1 MAKNR
6 ELLKE
11 AIADAKAVREMAI
24 ANAKTALEESFTPR
38 IKEMFA
44 AKLQEM
50 ELEDEE
56 LEEAGFE
63 GMDDEDKSFDG
74 MKGNIPEAEEEMYE
88 EELNLD
94 ELLAELEEDEE
105 PLNENEEESEE
116 EESEEE
122 SEEEGEP
129 LDLEDMTDEDLKQMI
144 EDVIS
149 DMISSGE
156 LEAGEET
163 EEPTEEPTEE
173 EMVDIEELLKEIE
186 EETIDEIGTAVGQ
199 SVSEWWMLAG
209 PALAALSF
217 GLGIA
222 KDKVKNYLEKRKKEG
237 ASPDEAIKD
246 LRKKGDVS
254 EETIDEI
261 GTAAGQSVSEWWML
275 AGPALAALAFG
286 LGMAKDKVKNYL
298 EKRKKE
304 GASPD
309 EAVKDLRKKGDVSE
323 ETSAELAEAYSTIET
338 LRKDLNE
345 VNLLNAKLLY
355 TNKIFKSKNLN
366 ESQKV
371 KVLSTFDKA
380 STVGE
385 VKLVFE
391 TLNEGL
397 KTKNTIKENLGSASK
412 SILSPNKTKQPIVEQ
427 NEAFTRMKQLAF
439 YKSEY

>member
-6 ELLKE
+6 DLLKE

-24 ANAKTALEESFTPR
+24 ANAKSALEETFSPR
-38 IKEMFA
+38 IKEMFS

-50 ELEDEE
+50 ENEEE
-56 LEEAGFE
+56 LEEAG
-63 GMDDEDKSFDG
+63 FDG
-74 MKGNIPEAEEEMYE
+74 MKGNIPEAEEEMHE

-105 PLNENEEESEE
+105 PLNESEDEEESDD
-116 EESEEE
+116 
-122 SEEEGEP
+122 EEEGEP

-156 LEAGEET
+156 LEAGES
-163 EEPTEEPTEE
+163 TEE
-173 EMVDIEELLKEIE
+173 EPEDMETEMEDEEVSIEELLREIE
-186 EETIDEIGTAVGQ
+186 EDLDE
-199 SVSEWWMLAG
+199 
-209 PALAALSF
+209 
-217 GLGIA
+217 
-222 KDKVKNYLEKRKKEG
+222 
-237 ASPDEAIKD
+237 
-246 LRKKGDVS
+246 

-261 GTAAGQSVSEWWML
+261 GTAAGQSVSDWYML
-275 AGPALAALAFG
+275 AGPALLALSLG
-286 LGMAKDKVKNYL
+286 LGMAQNKVKSYL

-304 GASPD
+304 GAKPE
-309 EAVKDLRKKGDVSE
+309 EAIKDLRKKSDNVSE
-323 ETSAELAEAYSTIET
+323 EYSEELEEAYSTIET
-338 LRKDLNE
+338 LRTDLNE

-355 TNKIFKSKNLN
+355 TNKIFKAKNLN

-371 KVLSTFDKA
+371 KVLSSFDKA
-380 STVGE
+380 STVSE

-397 KTKNTIKENLGSASK
+397 KVKTPIKEHLGSASK
-412 SILSPNKTKQPIVEQ
+412 SILPPKAKQPIVEE
-427 NEAFTRMKQLAF
+427 NETFKRMQQLAF

>member
-6 ELLKE
+6 DLLKE

-50 ELEDEE
+50 ELEEEE

-94 ELLAELEEDEE
+94 ELLAELEEEEE
-105 PLNENEEESEE
+105 PLNENEEESE
-116 EESEEE
+116 EEE

-163 EEPTEEPTEE
+163 EEPAEEETEEE

-186 EETIDEIGTAVGQ
+186 EEEINEEEEIEEIFRFGKGKKPKRNYETVIAQLLDDNKETVEAIAAESNPAEKKKLADPLLKKALGEFQKLRSEGIDSDVIGNMNEFKRELFGDSRSLLQ
-199 SVSEWWMLAG
+199 K
-209 PALAALSF
+209 LAAGSK
-217 GLGIA
+217 GTVSIA
-222 KDKVKNYLEKRKKEG
+222 REGMEK
-237 ASPDEAIKD
+237 
-246 LRKKGDVS
+246 
-254 EETIDEI
+254 
-261 GTAAGQSVSEWWML
+261 
-275 AGPALAALAFG
+275 
-286 LGMAKDKVKNYL
+286 
-298 EKRKKE
+298 
-304 GASPD
+304 
-309 EAVKDLRKKGDVSE
+309 
-323 ETSAELAEAYSTIET
+323 ELAEAYSTIEI

-391 TLNEGL
+391 TLSEGL

-412 SILSPNKTKQPIVEQ
+412 SILPPTKTKQPIVEQ
-427 NEAFTRMKQLAF
+427 NEAFARMQQLAF